1 MYLLGH
7 PRNMFRVNPHL
18 IMAESHLVI
27 HNHSLLC
34 ELLRLNFLPFKK
46 NQKYQNNNKT
56 QKKYMFL
63 M

>member
-18 IMAESHLVI
+18 IKAESHLVI

-34 ELLRLNFLPFKK
+34 ELLRPNFLPLKKKPKISKQQQNPKK
-46 NQKYQNNNKT
+46 N
-56 QKKYMFL
+56 MFL